1 LANASADLVTLT
13 GLTAQ
18 VTGLSTTFAS
28 ANWNDVTTIGTSLDA
43 LTVSLSAQVKDID
56 RTLGQVGDTAG
67 AGTLFGRI
75 NDVDTQLGVVGNDAK
90 NAALRSQTA
99 KSRAGAAAS
108 AVQQLQSDIE
118 AGDPE
123 SALRTVREVQSLLQ
137 EAKTEIDLIPKD
149 VETSTIYTAVRDMAG
164 YIETLAKSK
173 GYDYLINLEGDPET
187 SGLGDGGDGLSEDL
201 AKSLNDNVQEVRD
214 GMAFIQKLLDE
225 MQNEPVV
232 HESLL
237 SSQ

>member
-1 LANASADLVTLT
+1 
-13 GLTAQ
+13 
-18 VTGLSTTFAS
+18 
-28 ANWNDVTTIGTSLDA
+28 
-43 LTVSLSAQVKDID
+43 
-56 RTLGQVGDTAG
+56 
-67 AGTLFGRI
+67 
-75 NDVDTQLGVVGNDAK
+75 
-90 NAALRSQTA
+90 
-99 KSRAGAAAS
+99 
-108 AVQQLQSDIE
+108 
-118 AGDPE
+118 
-123 SALRTVREVQSLLQ
+123 LQ
-137 EAKTEIDLIPKD
+137 EAKTELDLIPKD